1 MELKELEKMTVNE
14 LRELAHKY
22 EDLKGV
28 IGMKKDQLIDVLC
41 EKMGIEKKHAL
52 PRGIGRKAM
61 KEHVRKLK
69 VRRDAALAAHDAS
82 ALKRARTLIRRAK
95 HHLRDLVE
103 KAERGKVKPK
113 EGAAPAEPA
122 S

>member
-22 EDLKGV
+22 DDLKGV

-69 VRRDAALAAHDAS
+69 ARRDAALGAHDAP
-82 ALKRARTLIRRAK
+82 ALKRVRTLIRRAK

-113 EGAAPAEPA
+113 EGAAPAAPA